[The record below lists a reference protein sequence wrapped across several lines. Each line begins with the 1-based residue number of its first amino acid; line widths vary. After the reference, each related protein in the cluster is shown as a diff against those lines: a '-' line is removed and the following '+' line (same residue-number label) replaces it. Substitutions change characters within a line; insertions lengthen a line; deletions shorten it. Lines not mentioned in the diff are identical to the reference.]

1 MKLYHGSNVEVI
13 EPQLRR
19 SDRRLDFGAGFYM
32 TSSFDQA
39 ARWAQLTT
47 RRRESG
53 RPLVSVHEFDEAAE
67 SRLHILRFPSASS
80 EWLQYVGMNRNG
92 DPGQNVWDI
101 VIGPVA
107 NDTTMPVL
115 KQYFSGIYTEE
126 EAIRRLLPQN
136 LKDQFA
142 FRTQEALRALTFCE
156 VIAL

>member
-1 MKLYHGSNVEVI
+1 M
-13 EPQLRR
+13 
-19 SDRRLDFGAGFYM
+19 
-32 TSSFDQA
+32 A
-39 ARWAQLTT
+39 AVCR
-47 RRRESG
+47 
-53 RPLVSVHEFDEAAE
+53 DD
-67 SRLHILRFPSASS
+67 
-80 EWLQYVGMNRNG
+80 RNG

-142 FRTQEALRALTFCE
+142 FRTQEALRALAFCE